1 MGKCS
6 SKEKRGRK
14 LVSDN
19 NNKGGQ
25 SSMSSSAS
33 SSPRDSQSQAPG
45 SAQAAPLK
53 IVEATQAVPTPTVS
67 PAKLKEARK
76 SLTQPIAI
84 STKVEDPAETTTS
97 QSLEEPELF
106 FGEEI
111 QTTSSSAPAGLRR
124 RNVANKKE
132 GDQPHNPAPDT
143 RSESFHD
150 AIDDL
155 PDFPVL
161 DSSFDESEF
170 RTPIGRL
177 STDSSYSSDKS
188 SSFSERDRA
197 VTSHYGFSP
206 KTIENMAEKQKAT
219 TRQQLDNLSSSREEK
234 RKERQL
240 AKAKS
245 SEGTYRI
252 DLLSASES
260 QASNQETTVGQIGV
274 VLPIHTRDE
283 HFAAPKGDKVIVQ
296 AKPPP
301 TEAGE
306 VSSLLQNTEHN
317 PKGAPK
323 DMDDVSPTESFE
335 HIEASD
341 AYFSEDDMQPRKSD
355 SSYVMLG
362 SEKAETTTE
371 DSSPC
376 SLEAVLIEKPAGF
389 IDHLE
394 PSQPSKE
401 EPSKEQESS
410 YECVAKTVSDKANEE
425 KNETEILLTNSPPE
439 EYEASEKSPTSSG
452 FAPAKAASMEVDKAD
467 KIPTVIEQD
476 CRMDEPIKS
485 KTKDYQ
491 QAWEQVSVAQLP
503 QWTQDAGSH
512 RADHDIGEPRNKEV
526 HKGGDKYKLEKYVPE
541 EKFGEFVMLENVAN
555 LKNREIVENLKT
567 QEPEHHELG
576 EAVQDDAMQQP
587 ERSTLQEDV
596 GIKKVPWQESTP
608 TLEDKTKPCSEAD
621 DQENKEKEDK
631 NLDSVPDIKQKET
644 MEEMAATE
652 AVHSKDQNNAKLTV
666 AEDAEQKP
674 HQLALEPVQ
683 ASIPLESIEIQP
695 ASKEQPA
702 TNIDDHKKEDLKPI
716 PVDEVSHLATGH
728 IQKET
733 GPEAFIFLQ
742 PKMETTPEWK
752 QQDQGI
758 HQEEF
763 DPVSEEH
770 QAAKAHLVQ
779 HVDELKEREVA
790 LLKLIPVEDEK
801 LQDNISR
808 TGEQELQDYT
818 APSEQCVSSTIVMA
832 VDDKKNPVESKE
844 MVSKSD
850 QVTYE
855 PNEPHTLGEQSGT
868 DMNDQR
874 EETPEMPNQDE
885 RKEIIS
891 KMSAP
896 GTKETDEA
904 RLEYITQER
913 MLEEKDDENGSEEDR
928 QFRGLVI
935 DPDGSLDSMA
945 NYEHRDDH
953 DTPIVGKEAEQEAI
967 PTSQQIHLA
976 EPEGE
981 TPTRVIATNEHENDL
996 QEPETHP
1003 ESILVDKM
1011 PNVAVESED
1020 DVKNED
1026 VCAQRARKQQLSE
1039 KTFPDE
1045 PIPATEMSFQP
1056 ATDSKTSQDTKAG
1069 AHEEVE
1075 AGDALE
1081 NQARDITVELQKD
1094 LHEASEGAPCTWMNN
1109 KKDGLAESQFE
1120 EQLEKKGVSQG
1131 EEPLAKNVQEA
1142 AYEGKSG
1149 LAAETVEKPDTQAA
1163 EEKPTE
1169 PFIPEGEIKDT
1180 ETIEKPDTQSAKEKT
1195 TEPFTPEG
1203 NIKGGEDQYG
1213 MPEVLEKD
1221 SEEGTHSDP
1230 IATLPYQG
1238 QESLKVAI
1246 ESQET
1251 DCEEKARLAA
1261 ETIEKLN
1268 LQSAEEK
1275 PTEPDGS
1282 LDSMSIHSRRN
1293 DLDPPIVE
1301 KQPEQEAIPTSQQI
1315 HLAQPRGETPSHA
1328 TATDEHE
1335 KDLQEPERHP
1345 GSILVDKM
1353 PKVAIESEDDVK
1365 DEDLCAQRAPKQELS
1380 EKTFPDETIPATE
1393 ISIQPATD
1401 SKTSQDNKAGAHE
1414 EVEASDAPENQARNI
1429 TVELQKD
1436 LHDGTQGAPCTC
1448 ISNNKDGLAES
1459 QVEGQLDKEGASQGE
1474 ELPEV
1479 AKNLQGT
1486 VYEGKSDLA
1495 AQTVE
1500 KPDTQSAEE
1509 KATEPFAPEGEMK
1522 DTKTIEK
1529 SDIQS
1534 AEEKTTG
1541 PFTSEGNIK
1550 GGEDHC
1556 DMPEVLEKDSDEGT
1570 HSDPIATLP
1579 YQGQESLNVAIE
1591 SQETACEE
1599 RPHLAAVTKEKLN
1612 LQSPDGSLDSMSI
1625 HEHRNDLDPPI
1636 ADKLPEQEAIP
1647 TSQHIHLA
1655 QPQREVPSHATATDE
1670 HENDL
1675 QEPEVRELKK
1685 EPNQESHQK
1694 QPCLTSEET
1703 VPATEGSDETL
1714 AKPNLQSGHGKLTEP
1729 FIPEEEV
1736 KDDKDQHGMP
1746 SVLKKDIPGEGTD
1759 FDTLPTLP
1767 CVQEDE
1773 ERNVKEAAELEEQL
1787 LPEISTQPSPSMHIE
1802 EKSDATKASDFQE
1815 NGVKGDGLE
1824 TPKDVGD
1831 GSYEKETSSTCI
1843 DENEHD
1849 TSEPQPAEQPDQE
1862 KLPIQ
1867 EVLGVPIESLEGP
1880 SEGESTLSTKDSEK
1894 QAKAEPDEKQQRTI
1908 GIEEQEEQGDMA
1920 DLHKI
1925 KALHTAAEAEVTTTE
1940 SFSPR
1945 VLVDIEEP
1953 FAAEEKHSEGDVKEE
1968 LEEKALERGSLEAV
1982 GVNMLPCTDDQAKL
1996 DNNETSE
2003 EVKAC
2008 DIHDNKDTDMTGEPR
2023 DGDGNKEEEVAP
2035 CIDEHKHTPLETQME
2050 VKPEKGSVVNV
2061 LEAPI
2066 GPQDVPVEGE
2076 SSPEP
2081 GYTEKLSTK
2090 LEDTEPLKDSEE
2102 QCDIPHIP
2110 NKVVPDAE
2118 AELEAITAPLPTKAT
2133 EAPVRIQQ
2141 FCAEEEHDNVPQM
2154 EEQREE
2160 ESVID
2165 VPESHIEPQHVPT
2178 EEKSS
2183 PKPGDMTKLST
2194 EPEETEPLID
2204 SEENCD
2210 MPYIP
2215 NKVVPDADAELEAL
2229 RDSLPTEASSPKPGD
2244 VKKLSTKPEETEP
2257 LIDSE
2262 TKRDMPR
2269 FQNKVVPDAKA
2280 VEAELEAITDS
2291 LPTEAPVHIQQS
2303 CGQEEHYTVP
2313 DMEENPENKSVIDV
2327 LESPIQLQ
2335 HVPTEEK
2342 SSPKPEDVK
2351 KLSTKPEE
2359 TEPQV
2364 DSEEQ
2369 YAMPHV
2375 SNKVPDVETEL
2386 EAIADSRPTAA
2397 PVHIQEP
2404 CAKEEHDNVPE
2415 IQGDVA
2421 PELQDKVPILA
2432 AELSRQPSTSDQII
2446 VYRDETSKEGEI
2458 RAQKGQEQGSYSQD
2472 EGLEVVGQQK
2482 ATATE
2487 GESSSGAQD
2496 IKNPESPS
2504 ATRKQEETFIQ
2515 EQQIVDQSEEQ
2526 CSGPPV
2532 SKQEDPNPA
2541 TEAQTETPETLS
2553 PRVSPKT
2560 ELPCAQEEDC
2570 NAQVTEV
2577 DVPKELQEKFVTGR
2591 SICRDGIEMQ
2601 PSKEDQTSGENKET
2615 FEMKEQTLSNHHVKL
2630 DSKDA
2635 HQEEKTGDII
2645 ENRVTNIALDTP
2657 KDLHEHSDIATCFD
2671 SNKDELPENQMGREP
2686 DEEGVSQKKEVLDKE
2701 SQDLAYEGKTI
2712 LEEEAIP
2719 EPENQSANRE
2729 PSEPLK
2735 LTKNGQSGIPHIPTL
2750 EIQNAARE
2758 SESSEPVNQ
2767 EVSFDIEEP
2776 CSQQEGSD
2784 VPKTVQ
2790 QATEMCEQ
2798 PNDDSATCPDDN
2810 KDDFPRTKE
2819 LHQEGVG
2826 HVNEIVQIAGEP
2838 QDPSSGAVEI
2848 QMNTH
2853 KEDASTVE
2861 ESDNKGRKEEHN
2873 LLAEPDE
2880 DSDLSQP
2887 IVAEQKGDL
2896 LEPQVTETEAKLD
2909 QEPNHEDIN
2918 SQPEDEQQVAMDKQK
2933 EDVLV
2938 SIIPV
2943 VDSSHDADIDQ
2954 NDQDTLLE
2962 TMGQDKFQTLA
2973 RSIQEGDQ
2981 LKHNLPTEPQGRV
2994 TPLVVT
3000 ATDEHEVTR
3009 QEPQARELRERPNQE
3024 SQEDDPHL
3032 TSEETEPAPDY
3043 QTSQDSKAAYKEVE
3057 AGDTQ
3062 ENQATHTMVKPQK
3075 DVCEETHED
3084 PSTCIDNT
3092 KDDLAE
3098 GQLKRQPDQE
3108 GVSQGNELPE
3118 IAIETQQRS
3127 CEEEPGLAA
3136 ETIKRSDIQSA
3147 EKRTEPFTP
3156 ADEVKDGKDQYDMA
3170 DVMIKDIPDAV
3181 TEADPIITKP
3191 LTQGMLVEN
3200 VMPCAQERDFTAEG
3214 REARVPTDVQEQL
3227 IAELDMQIEEKY
3239 EKAKSKDFQANEITG
3254 RAAEDAGDE
3263 TNQQGTSST
3272 CHDENKHNT
3281 SEPQAGQ
3288 PEDTVSKD
3296 KDVLRV
3302 PKEHQDSPS
3311 EGGPVLSLEDIG
3323 KQAKVE
3329 SEEKEQGPIE
3339 VETKEH
3345 GEMTDMEALQTA
3357 PEAEMITTEPFSP
3370 RVLVDIQEPCA
3381 QEKHSKGDVQ
3391 EHLEEKTLQGE
3402 SLEAAGLTKLPS
3414 LGAKEMDKK
3423 VAETDKCRENEVTD
3437 KELERYKDTGN
3448 ETNENE
3454 TSSTCTNKN
3463 EHDPLES
3470 QAEQP
3475 DQVSVYMEKGE
3486 LGVSIEPKHGP
3497 SQGEP
3502 ALSPNDTDEKVKA
3515 ESEEKE
3521 QELIDNEEQKEHD
3534 DMTGLHKMEAIEKA
3548 PEAEM
3553 ATTESF
3559 SPRVP
3564 LDIQEPRAQE
3574 KDLEGDAEEGLKEEA
3589 LQGKSLEAAGLTK
3602 LPSTDVQAMDGKEAK
3617 ANEFQENQVT
3627 EKELEP
3633 PEDAGNEGREAN
3645 ETSSTFTNENEHDPM
3660 LGISIELQDGPSQG
3674 EPALLPNDTDEKVK
3688 AESEEKEQELKDNE
3702 QKEHCEMTDIQKTE
3716 ALQTAPEAEMA
3727 TTESFSPRVSV
3738 DTQEPC
3744 AQEKHSEGD
3753 VQIQLDKKAL
3763 QGESLEAASLSKLP
3777 STGDQ
3782 AMEGKES
3789 KADYFRENQVTDKG
3803 IEPPEDADN
3812 EINAEDTESTCTNEN
3827 EHDPLETRA
3836 EEQLDQESTYMEK
3849 GVLGVSTEPQDGP
3862 SQREPALSPNDTD
3875 KQAKAESEEKE
3886 HDMINKKEQAEH
3898 GSIGD
3903 FHRTEASHKVTET
3916 EVTPTES
3923 ISPRVPADGEESC
3936 AQEKH
3941 SEKDV
3946 QVELEEK
3953 AEPSKLS
3960 STDDQAMGRKEAKA
3974 SDLQENRITDKGIEP
3989 PEEAGNETNETETS
4003 LTGTNKNE
4011 RDSLETQA
4019 EEKPDQKSIFM
4030 EKGVLGVSIKPQDGP
4045 SHGELTLSP
4054 NNADQQAKAESE
4066 AKEQE
4071 LIYNEEQKEHGNLI
4085 DFHKTEAL
4093 HKDTE
4098 TEVTPT
4104 ESFSPRVP
4112 VDVDEPCAQDK
4123 HSEGDLQVELGEKAL
4138 QGESLEASGITTL
4151 PFADDQAM
4159 DAKQVIEVKEPRDA
4173 GVRISEE
4180 EVPIIYDHKN
4190 DSSELGIEEKPDQ
4203 ESVILEKKVLEVPT
4217 DTCMDERCS
4226 HMKEPSIEPEE
4237 AAPQLHTDVPLD
4249 IPTKGQC
4256 SPISGSMKKFKTES
4270 EEPEPL
4276 KDSEEQCD
4284 MPQISTKVIPDAE
4297 AEVKTLTDSLP
4308 LEAAVHTEE
4317 TCSEERHDNIHEV
4330 QDGMAPELHEET
4342 ASIDEHMQCPLEP
4355 PSVERQNERSVSLV
4369 EKPQE
4374 VAIDPQTI
4382 AHEKEFNQA
4391 AEDTQKAEVQNPER
4405 DPVEPLIEEQEL
4417 TDKGQHNMSASEID
4431 ESTAGSANQR
4441 LPVDMK
4447 EQCAQEEESNVQET
4461 PGDVAKEMP
4470 SLEAKMATQP
4480 SIDDEALMDS
4490 RDVTMEVY
4498 GGDNQENNV
4507 TEDVVDDLE
4516 VKETQVKSVPAAMHP
4531 IMNYQQS
4538 TGIEDTSEE
4547 IKANDI
4553 QRKVT
4558 NIEMEPPK
4566 GLYEAT
4572 NESTTIG
4579 IDGNKDGLQE
4589 TQTEKKSDESQEVE
4603 ELERAR
4609 EPQAAD
4615 CEGYPSLA
4623 AADVK
4628 KSEFQ
4633 PTERG
4638 PTEPCT
4644 QGPKALSSEKSCKE
4658 PDTSKLETPD
4668 VATGD
4673 KALTIESLN
4682 QEVPYA
4688 IQEPC
4693 SQQDVSDVPKTDA
4706 GLPAYLQE
4714 KGSLSRQMKQ
4724 VCSLQLQHEQ

>member
-14 LVSDN
+14 LVSDK

-25 SSMSSSAS
+25 ASVSSSAS
-33 SSPRDSQSQAPG
+33 SSPRDSQSEAPG

-111 QTTSSSAPAGLRR
+111 QMTSSSAPAGLRQ
-124 RNVANKKE
+124 RNVTNKKE

-206 KTIENMAEKQKAT
+206 KTIENMAEKQGAT

-240 AKAKS
+240 AKGQS
-245 SEGTYRI
+245 SEGTYQI
-252 DLLSASES
+252 DLLSASKS

-283 HFAAPKGDKVIVQ
+283 HFAAPKGNKVIVQ

-306 VSSLLQNTEHN
+306 VSSLLQNAEPQQLHN
-317 PKGAPK
+317 PKEAPK

-341 AYFSEDDMQPRKSD
+341 AYVSEDDMQPRKSD

-362 SEKAETTTE
+362 SEKAETTTK

-376 SLEAVLIEKPAGF
+376 SLEAVMIEKPEGF

-410 YECVAKTVSDKANEE
+410 YECVTKTASDKANEE
-425 KNETEILLTNSPPE
+425 KNESEILLTKSPPE
-439 EYEASEKSPTSSG
+439 EYETSEKSPISSG
-452 FAPAKAASMEVDKAD
+452 FAPAKAASMEEDKTD

-476 CRMDEPIKS
+476 CRMDEPKKS

-491 QAWEQVSVAQLP
+491 QAWEQVSVAQIP
-503 QWTQDAGSH
+503 QWAQDAGSH
-512 RADHDIGEPRNKEV
+512 TADDDIGEPRNKEV
-526 HKGGDKYKLEKYVPE
+526 HKAGDKYKLEKYVPE
-541 EKFGEFVMLENVAN
+541 EKFGEFIMLEKVAN
-555 LKNREIVENLKT
+555 LKNREIVEKLKT
-567 QEPEHHELG
+567 QEPEHRELG

-608 TLEDKTKPCSEAD
+608 TLEDQTKPCSEAD
-621 DQENKEKEDK
+621 EQENKEKEDK
-631 NLDSVPDIKQKET
+631 NLDYVPDIKRKEA
-644 MEEMAATE
+644 MEEMAAKE

-666 AEDAEQKP
+666 AEELHDAEQKP

-683 ASIPLESIEIQP
+683 SSIPLESIEIQP

-702 TNIDDHKKEDLKPI
+702 TNIGDHKKEDSKPI

-742 PKMETTPEWK
+742 PKMETTPEGK

-770 QAAKAHLVQ
+770 QAAQAHLVQ

-801 LQDNISR
+801 LQDKISP

-818 APSEQCVSSTIVMA
+818 APSDQCVSSTIVMA
-832 VDDKKNPVESKE
+832 VDGKKNPVESKE

-855 PNEPHTLGEQSGT
+855 PNEPHTPGEQSGT

-874 EETPEMPNQDE
+874 EKTPEMPNLNE

-896 GTKETDEA
+896 GTKETDEP
-904 RLEYITQER
+904 RLEHITQER
-913 MLEEKDDENGSEEDR
+913 MLEEKKDENVSEEDR
-928 QFRGLVI
+928 QIWGLVL

-953 DTPIVGKEAEQEAI
+953 DTPPIVGKEAEQEVI

-976 EPEGE
+976 QPQGE
-981 TPTRVIATNEHENDL
+981 TPTHVIATDEHENDL
-996 QEPETHP
+996 QEPET
-1003 ESILVDKM
+1003 VVGD
-1011 PNVAVESED
+1011 
-1020 DVKNED
+1020 
-1026 VCAQRARKQQLSE
+1026 
-1039 KTFPDE
+1039 
-1045 PIPATEMSFQP
+1045 SFQTVATSP
-1056 ATDSKTSQDTKAG
+1056 QDGSELMHNTPTDSQEKASLDVTATDEHENKLPKTEVRELKEKPSQESD
-1069 AHEEVE
+1069 HEEPS
-1075 AGDALE
+1075 L
-1081 NQARDITVELQKD
+1081 
-1094 LHEASEGAPCTWMNN
+1094 ASEE
-1109 KKDGLAESQFE
+1109 AE
-1120 EQLEKKGVSQG
+1120 
-1131 EEPLAKNVQEA
+1131 P
-1142 AYEGKSG
+1142 
-1149 LAAETVEKPDTQAA
+1149 AAETVEKPDTQSA
-1163 EEKPTE
+1163 EEKARE
-1169 PFIPEGEIKDT
+1169 PFTPEGEIKDT
-1180 ETIEKPDTQSAKEKT
+1180 ETIEKPDTRSAEEKT
-1195 TEPFTPEG
+1195 TELFTPEE
-1203 NIKGGEDQYG
+1203 NIKGGKDQDD

-1221 SEEGTHSDP
+1221 SDEGTHSDP
-1230 IATLPYQG
+1230 IATLPCQG

-1251 DCEEKARLAA
+1251 ACEEKPHLAA
-1261 ETIEKLN
+1261 ETTENLN

-1282 LDSMSIHSRRN
+1282 LDSMSIHEHRN
-1293 DLDPPIVE
+1293 DLDPPIVK

-1328 TATDEHE
+1328 TATEEHE
-1335 KDLQEPERHP
+1335 SDLQEPETHTE
-1345 GSILVDKM
+1345 SVLVDKM

-1365 DEDLCAQRAPKQELS
+1365 NEDIWARRARKQELS
-1380 EKTFPDETIPATE
+1380 EKTFPDEPIPATE
-1393 ISIQPATD
+1393 MSIQPATD
-1401 SKTSQDNKAGAHE
+1401 SKTSQDTKAGAHE
-1414 EVEASDAPENQARNI
+1414 EVEAGEALENQRDI

-1436 LHDGTQGAPCTC
+1436 LREASEGAPCTC
-1448 ISNNKDGLAES
+1448 INNNKDGLAES
-1459 QVEGQLDKEGASQGE
+1459 QFEGQLDKKGVSQRE

-1479 AKNLQGT
+1479 AKNLHGAA
-1486 VYEGKSDLA
+1486 YEGKSGLA
-1495 AQTVE
+1495 AETVE

-1509 KATEPFAPEGEMK
+1509 KAREPFTPEGEIK
-1522 DTKTIEK
+1522 DTETIEK
-1529 SDIQS
+1529 PDTRS
-1534 AEEKTTG
+1534 AEEKTTEL
-1541 PFTSEGNIK
+1541 FTPEENIK
-1550 GGEDHC
+1550 GGEDQY

-1570 HSDPIATLP
+1570 HSDPVATLP
-1579 YQGQESLNVAIE
+1579 CQGQESLKVAIE

-1599 RPHLAAVTKEKLN
+1599 KPHLAAETTENLN
-1612 LQSPDGSLDSMSI
+1612 LQSAERKPTEPDSSLDSMSI

-1636 ADKLPEQEAIP
+1636 VEKQPEQEAIP
-1647 TSQHIHLA
+1647 TSQQIHLA
-1655 QPQREVPSHATATDE
+1655 QPQGEVPSHATATDE

-1675 QEPEVRELKK
+1675 QEPE
-1685 EPNQESHQK
+1685 
-1694 QPCLTSEET
+1694 
-1703 VPATEGSDETL
+1703 
-1714 AKPNLQSGHGKLTEP
+1714 GKLTKH

-1736 KDDKDQHGMP
+1736 KDGEDQHGMP
-1746 SVLKKDIPGEGTD
+1746 HVLKKDMPGEGTD
-1759 FDTLPTLP
+1759 SDTLTTLPSIQGIFVNAPMP
-1767 CVQEDE
+1767 CVQSDE

-1787 LPEISTQPSPSMHIE
+1787 LPETSSQPSPPMHIE
-1802 EKSDATKASDFQE
+1802 EKSDAAKASDFQE
-1815 NGVKGDGLE
+1815 NGVTGDGLE

-1831 GSYEKETSSTCI
+1831 GSNEKETSSTCI

-1849 TSEPQPAEQPDQE
+1849 TAEPQPAQQPDQE

-1867 EVLGVPIESLEGP
+1867 DMLGVPIESLEGTL
-1880 SEGESTLSTKDSEK
+1880 EGESSLSTKDSEK
-1894 QAKAEPDEKQQRTI
+1894 QAKAEPDKKQQRTI
-1908 GIEEQEEQGDMA
+1908 DIEEQEEQGDMA
-1920 DLHKI
+1920 DLYKI

-1945 VLVDIEEP
+1945 VLIDIEEP
-1953 FAAEEKHSEGDVKEE
+1953 CAVEEKHSEGDVKEE
-1968 LEEKALERGSLEAV
+1968 LEEKALERGSLDAV

-1996 DNNETSE
+1996 DNKETSE

-2008 DIHDNKDTDMTGEPR
+2008 DIQDNKGTDKIVEPRDGGGNKKEDTDMTVVPR
-2023 DGDGNKEEEVAP
+2023 DGGGNKKKEVAP
-2035 CIDEHKHTPLETQME
+2035 CIDEHKHTPLETRME

-2066 GPQDVPVEGE
+2066 GPQDVTVEGE
-2076 SSPEP
+2076 SSPKP
-2081 GYTEKLSTK
+2081 GDTKKLSTE
-2090 LEDTEPLKDSEE
+2090 LEDTEHLKDSEE

-2110 NKVVPDAE
+2110 KKVVPDAE
-2118 AELEAITAPLPTKAT
+2118 AELEEITAPLPTEAT

-2141 FCAEEEHDNVPQM
+2141 LCAEEEHDNVPQM
-2154 EEQREE
+2154 EEKPEK

-2165 VPESHIEPQHVPT
+2165 VPESPIEPQHVPT
-2178 EEKSS
+2178 EGKSS
-2183 PKPGDMTKLST
+2183 PKLGDMTKLST

-2244 VKKLSTKPEETEP
+2244 VKKLSTKPEETEH
-2257 LIDSE
+2257 L
-2262 TKRDMPR
+2262 
-2269 FQNKVVPDAKA
+2269 KVVPDAKA
-2280 VEAELEAITDS
+2280 AEAELEAITDS

-2303 CGQEEHYTVP
+2303 CGQEEHDTVP
-2313 DMEENPENKSVIDV
+2313 DTEENLEKKSVIDV
-2327 LESPIQLQ
+2327 LESPKQLQ

-2351 KLSTKPEE
+2351 NLSTKPEE

-2364 DSEEQ
+2364 DSKEQ
-2369 YAMPHV
+2369 YDMPHV
-2375 SNKVPDVETEL
+2375 SNKVPDIRTEL

-2404 CAKEEHDNVPE
+2404 CAKEERGNVPE
-2415 IQGDVA
+2415 IQWDVA

-2432 AELSRQPSTSDQII
+2432 AELPRQPSSSDQII
-2446 VYRDETSKEGEI
+2446 VDRDETSEEGEI
-2458 RAQKGQEQGSYSQD
+2458 RAQKGREQGSYSRD

-2487 GESSSGAQD
+2487 GESSPEAQD

-2515 EQQIVDQSEEQ
+2515 VQQSVDQSEEQ
-2526 CSGPPV
+2526 CNVPPV
-2532 SKQEDPNPA
+2532 SKQDDPNA
-2541 TEAQTETPETLS
+2541 GREAQTETPETLS

-2577 DVPKELQEKFVTGR
+2577 DVPKELQEKFVAGR
-2591 SICRDGIEMQ
+2591 STCRDGIEMQ
-2601 PSKEDQTSGENKET
+2601 P
-2615 FEMKEQTLSNHHVKL
+2615 
-2630 DSKDA
+2630 
-2635 HQEEKTGDII
+2635 
-2645 ENRVTNIALDTP
+2645 
-2657 KDLHEHSDIATCFD
+2657 
-2671 SNKDELPENQMGREP
+2671 
-2686 DEEGVSQKKEVLDKE
+2686 
-2701 SQDLAYEGKTI
+2701 
-2712 LEEEAIP
+2712 
-2719 EPENQSANRE
+2719 
-2729 PSEPLK
+2729 
-2735 LTKNGQSGIPHIPTL
+2735 
-2750 EIQNAARE
+2750 
-2758 SESSEPVNQ
+2758 
-2767 EVSFDIEEP
+2767 
-2776 CSQQEGSD
+2776 
-2784 VPKTVQ
+2784 
-2790 QATEMCEQ
+2790 
-2798 PNDDSATCPDDN
+2798 
-2810 KDDFPRTKE
+2810 
-2819 LHQEGVG
+2819 
-2826 HVNEIVQIAGEP
+2826 
-2838 QDPSSGAVEI
+2838 
-2848 QMNTH
+2848 
-2853 KEDASTVE
+2853 
-2861 ESDNKGRKEEHN
+2861 
-2873 LLAEPDE
+2873 
-2880 DSDLSQP
+2880 
-2887 IVAEQKGDL
+2887 
-2896 LEPQVTETEAKLD
+2896 
-2909 QEPNHEDIN
+2909 
-2918 SQPEDEQQVAMDKQK
+2918 
-2933 EDVLV
+2933 
-2938 SIIPV
+2938 
-2943 VDSSHDADIDQ
+2943 
-2954 NDQDTLLE
+2954 
-2962 TMGQDKFQTLA
+2962 
-2973 RSIQEGDQ
+2973 
-2981 LKHNLPTEPQGRV
+2981 
-2994 TPLVVT
+2994 
-3000 ATDEHEVTR
+3000 
-3009 QEPQARELRERPNQE
+3009 
-3024 SQEDDPHL
+3024 
-3032 TSEETEPAPDY
+3032 
-3043 QTSQDSKAAYKEVE
+3043 
-3057 AGDTQ
+3057 
-3062 ENQATHTMVKPQK
+3062 
-3075 DVCEETHED
+3075 
-3084 PSTCIDNT
+3084 
-3092 KDDLAE
+3092 
-3098 GQLKRQPDQE
+3098 
-3108 GVSQGNELPE
+3108 
-3118 IAIETQQRS
+3118 
-3127 CEEEPGLAA
+3127 
-3136 ETIKRSDIQSA
+3136 
-3147 EKRTEPFTP
+3147 
-3156 ADEVKDGKDQYDMA
+3156 
-3170 DVMIKDIPDAV
+3170 
-3181 TEADPIITKP
+3181 
-3191 LTQGMLVEN
+3191 
-3200 VMPCAQERDFTAEG
+3200 
-3214 REARVPTDVQEQL
+3214 
-3227 IAELDMQIEEKY
+3227 
-3239 EKAKSKDFQANEITG
+3239 
-3254 RAAEDAGDE
+3254 
-3263 TNQQGTSST
+3263 
-3272 CHDENKHNT
+3272 
-3281 SEPQAGQ
+3281 
-3288 PEDTVSKD
+3288 
-3296 KDVLRV
+3296 
-3302 PKEHQDSPS
+3302 QDSPS
-3311 EGGPVLSLEDIG
+3311 EGEPALSLEEIG

-3339 VETKEH
+3339 VEQKEH
-3345 GEMTDMEALQTA
+3345 GERTEMEALQTA
-3357 PEAEMITTEPFSP
+3357 PEAEMITTESFSP

-3391 EHLEEKTLQGE
+3391 EHLEEKTLQGK
-3402 SLEAAGLTKLPS
+3402 SLEAAGLAKLPS
-3414 LGAKEMDKK
+3414 LGAKKMDKK
-3423 VAETDKCRENEVTD
+3423 VAETDKRQENEVTD
-3437 KELERYKDTGN
+3437 KALERYKDAGN

-3454 TSSTCTNKN
+3454 TSSPCTNEN
-3463 EHDPLES
+3463 AYDPLET

-3486 LGVSIEPKHGP
+3486 LGVFIEPQDGP

-3521 QELIDNEEQKEHD
+3521 QELIGNEEQKEHD
-3534 DMTGLHKMEAIEKA
+3534 DMTDLHKMEATEKA

-3564 LDIQEPRAQE
+3564 LDIQEPCAQE
-3574 KDLEGDAEEGLKEEA
+3574 KNLEGDAEEGLKEEA

-3602 LPSTDVQAMDGKEAK
+3602 LSSTDVQAMDGKEAK

-3633 PEDAGNEGREAN
+3633 PEDAGNETNAN
-3645 ETSSTFTNENEHDPM
+3645 ETNSTFTNENERDPV
-3660 LGISIELQDGPSQG
+3660 LGVSIEPQDGPSQG
-3674 EPALLPNDTDEKVK
+3674 EPALSPNDTDKKVK

-3702 QKEHCEMTDIQKTE
+3702 EQKEHCETTDLQKTE
-3716 ALQTAPEAEMA
+3716 ALQTAPEAEMT

-3753 VQIQLDKKAL
+3753 VQIELDKKAL
-3763 QGESLEAASLSKLP
+3763 RGESLEAAGLSKLP
-3777 STGDQ
+3777 SIGDQ

-3789 KADYFRENQVTDKG
+3789 KTDYFRENEVTDKG
-3803 IEPPEDADN
+3803 IEPPKDAGN
-3812 EINAEDTESTCTNEN
+3812 ETNAEDTEPPTCNNEN

-3836 EEQLDQESTYMEK
+3836 QKQLDQESTYIEK

-3886 HDMINKKEQAEH
+3886 HDLINKKEQAEH
-3898 GSIGD
+3898 GSIGG
-3903 FHRTEASHKVTET
+3903 FHRTEASHKGAKT

-3923 ISPRVPADGEESC
+3923 ISPRFPVDREESC

-3941 SEKDV
+3941 SEEDV

-3953 AEPSKLS
+3953 ASRWGFLLAEPSKLS
-3960 STDDQAMGRKEAKA
+3960 STGDQA
-3974 SDLQENRITDKGIEP
+3974 I
-3989 PEEAGNETNETETS
+3989 
-4003 LTGTNKNE
+4003 
-4011 RDSLETQA
+4011 
-4019 EEKPDQKSIFM
+4019 EEKPDQKNIFM
-4030 EKGVLGVSIKPQDGP
+4030 EKGVLGVSIEPQDGP
-4045 SHGELTLSP
+4045 SHGELALSP
-4054 NNADQQAKAESE
+4054 KNADQQAKAESE
-4066 AKEQE
+4066 EKEQE
-4071 LIYNEEQKEHGNLI
+4071 LIYNEEQKEYGNMT
-4085 DFHKTEAL
+4085 DFHKTEPL

-4112 VDVDEPCAQDK
+4112 VDVYEPCAQDK
-4123 HSEGDLQVELGEKAL
+4123 HLEDLHVELGEKAL

-4180 EVPIIYDHKN
+4180 EVPSIYDHKN

-4203 ESVILEKKVLEVPT
+4203 ESVILEKEVLEVPT
-4217 DTCMDERCS
+4217 DTCMDEQCS
-4226 HMKEPSIEPEE
+4226 PKPEDMKEPSIEPEE

-4256 SPISGSMKKFKTES
+4256 SPISGNMKKFKTES
-4270 EEPEPL
+4270 EEAEPL

-4284 MPQISTKVIPDAE
+4284 MPQISTEVIPDAE
-4297 AEVKTLTDSLP
+4297 AEVKTITGSQP

-4317 TCSEERHDNIHEV
+4317 TCSEEGHNNVHEV
-4330 QDGMAPELHEET
+4330 QDGMAPEMHEET
-4342 ASIDEHMQCPLEP
+4342 ASIDEHMQSPLEP
-4355 PSVERQNERSVSLV
+4355 PSVEQQNERSVSLA
-4369 EKPQE
+4369 EEPQE

-4382 AHEKEFNQA
+4382 AHEGEFNQA
-4391 AEDTQKAEVQNPER
+4391 AEDTKKPEVQNPER
-4405 DPVEPLIEEQEL
+4405 DPAEPLIEEQEL

-4431 ESTAGSANQR
+4431 KLTTGSSNQR

-4470 SLEAKMATQP
+4470 SLDAKMAMQP
-4480 SIDDEALMDS
+4480 STDDKALMDS
-4490 RDVTMEVY
+4490 RDVTMEVH

-4516 VKETQVKSVPAAMHP
+4516 VKETRVKFVPAAMHP
-4531 IMNYQQS
+4531 INNYQQS
-4538 TGIEDTSEE
+4538 TDIEDTSEE
-4547 IKANDI
+4547 IKANDV
-4553 QRKVT
+4553 QRKEVT
-4558 NIEMEPPK
+4558 NMEMEPPK
-4566 GLYEAT
+4566 GIYEAT
-4572 NESTTIG
+4572 NESTPIG
-4579 IDGNKDGLQE
+4579 IDGNEDGLQE
-4589 TQTEKKSDESQEVE
+4589 TQTAKISDESQEVE

-4628 KSEFQ
+4628 KSDFQ
-4633 PTERG
+4633 PTERE

-4644 QGPKALSSEKSCKE
+4644 QVPKALSSEKTCKE

-4673 KALTIESLN
+4673 KALITESLN

-4693 SQQDVSDVPKTDA
+4693 SQQDGSDVPKTDA
-4706 GLPAYLQE
+4706 ELPAYLQE
-4714 KGSLSRQMKQ
+4714 RAIEGESFQIDETGMQPSTAAQAVKDIKEPNAEVQAGDLKEQVKGLVIEPAMTGEEPNEKKTNTGDCGIDNNKGDLEDTRLREKLDQESIGKGKDSLKLASQERACEEKSGLAAELIGNFDPQSAEEKTQEPFMLKEERKNGKDQ
-4724 VCSLQLQHEQ
+4724 CDMPLVLKSPDDITEANKISTPPLTQGMLVDTVMPFAHNNVQEREVKVAAEPQ